1 MENHALTDF
10 VQADRD
16 DRGSSGAVLRRN
28 MPPGHIQPAKR
39 KKELA
44 KREGDES
51 GKKMRESPSIRSIRH
66 NGERYGKRR
75 VTGGRRG

>member
-44 KREGDES
+44 KREGAARVA
-51 GKKMRESPSIRSIRH
+51 KK
-66 NGERYGKRR
+66 
-75 VTGGRRG
+75 